1 MKNMEKK
8 YDIVVVGGGPAGI
21 TSAIYAKRANKSVVI
36 IEKFMPGGQVGLIG
50 NIENYTGFPSI
61 DGASLSAKFFEH
73 ASSLGVEFAFEE
85 AEEFDLSGK
94 EKVVKCN
101 KNTYTGKAV
110 VLAQGSHSRLLGI
123 DGEKEFT
130 GKGVSYCALCDGN
143 FFKGKTVAVV
153 GSGDSAFSD
162 ADYLSNLCKRVYIL
176 TKDNLKLHNY
186 AENEF
191 DGKENVEILKGA
203 LSQKIEGSDKVESL
217 SYTMG
222 DEEKELQVDAVFVA
236 IGRTPDTANLVGKID
251 MDGRGF
257 IHTDQK
263 MKTSADG
270 VYACGDVRADSIKQ
284 IATAVGDGAIAGTEA
299 VKYAIL
305 VDKGLVK

>member
-21 TSAIYAKRANKSVVI
+21 TSAIYAKRANRSVVI

-73 ASSLGVEFAFEE
+73 ATSLGVEFAFEE
-85 AEEFDLSGK
+85 AEEFDFLGK
-94 EKVVKCN
+94 TKIVKCN

-130 GKGVSYCALCDGN
+130 GRGVSYCALCDGN
-143 FFKGKTVAVV
+143 FFKDKTVAVV

-191 DGKENVEILKGA
+191 DQKDNVEILKGA
-203 LSQKIEGSDKVESL
+203 ISQKIEGTDKVESL
-217 SYTMG
+217 TYIMG
-222 DEEKELQVDAVFVA
+222 NQERKLKVDGIFVA
-236 IGRTPDTANLVGKID
+236 IGRTPDTAGLAGKID
-251 MDGRGF
+251 MDEKGF
-257 IHTDQK
+257 IFTDEQ
-263 MKTSADG
+263 MKTSAKG
-270 VYACGDVRADSIKQ
+270 VYACGDVRANSIKQ

-299 VKYAIL
+299 VKYSIL
-305 VDKGLVK
+305 VDKGLIK

>member
-21 TSAIYAKRANKSVVI
+21 TSAIYAKRANRSVVV
-36 IEKFMPGGQVGLIG
+36 IEKFAPGGQVGLIG
-50 NIENYTGFPSI
+50 NIENYPGFSSI

-73 ASSLGVEFAFEE
+73 ATSLGVEFAFEE
-85 AEEFDLSGK
+85 AEEFDFLGK
-94 EKVVKCN
+94 TKIVKCN

-130 GKGVSYCALCDGN
+130 GRGVSYCALCDGN

-162 ADYLSNLCKRVYIL
+162 ADYLSNVCDKVFVL

-191 DGKENVEILKGA
+191 DQKDNVEILKGA
-203 LSQKIEGSDKVESL
+203 ISQKIEGTDKVESL
-217 SYTMG
+217 TYIMG
-222 DEEKELQVDAVFVA
+222 NQERKLKVDGIFVA

-257 IHTDQK
+257 IYTDQK
-263 MKTSADG
+263 MKTSVDG
-270 VYACGDVRADSIKQ
+270 VYACGDVRSDSIKQ